1 MKNLDKLKAQ
11 YEQLGKEIEALEKPV
26 GRRKPEVGEW
36 YWTAT
41 TRDVTTCNWRND
53 DIDNF
58 RWLMGLV
65 FFTEEE
71 AEQWVTNRKVH
82 VRLQELAEYWKPD
95 WSDELQSKYFLE
107 YAHDSKRI
115 EWGWEY
121 RYQRANTV
129 YFKEKSGIE
138 ALTAQIDSEFGEGAL
153 KTYLTS

>member
-11 YEQLGKEIEALEKPV
+11 YEQLGKEIEALKST
-26 GRRKPEVGEW
+26 GRRKPEIEQRYYAVFDYGVD
-36 YWTAT
+36 WTVWQ
-41 TRDVTTCNWRND
+41 DSESH
-53 DIDNF
+53 NF
-58 RWLMGLV
+58 LWKMGLV
-65 FFTEEE
+65 FFTKEE
-71 AEQWVTNRKVH
+71 AKQWVTNRKVH